1 MKKLQDTNIFIKL
14 FSFEIL
20 DIDKDDHY
28 DSVDDKKKQDDV
40 TNNPYYGVEAEGN
53 VNNKE
58 IRQSTFDGA
67 ENVKVSENPYYE

>member
-1 MKKLQDTNIFIKL
+1 MKDTNIFIKL
-14 FSFEIL
+14 FSFEISG
-20 DIDKDDHY
+20 DIDEDDNY
-28 DSVDDKKKQDDV
+28 DSIHDKKNQNQV

-53 VNNKE
+53 VNNEE